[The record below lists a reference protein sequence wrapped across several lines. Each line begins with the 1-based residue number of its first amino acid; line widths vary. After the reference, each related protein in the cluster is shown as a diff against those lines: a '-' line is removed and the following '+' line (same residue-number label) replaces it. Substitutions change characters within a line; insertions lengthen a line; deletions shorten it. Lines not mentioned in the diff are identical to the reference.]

1 LASLFDSLSTLNDIQ
16 ALIDSAMRES
26 EVLEYK
32 TATTVFSDNDKREV
46 AKDVSAMA
54 NSLGGVIIYGVSANP
69 TDKTLPQA
77 IEPIEK
83 KNIETLDRVLNAQ
96 VRPPI
101 HGLRRKLIPAD
112 QPQILVIDIPPSE
125 DPPHQTL
132 YEKRYY
138 RRSGAECLAMEHD
151 LVALKFGRK
160 LGAVL
165 DLVFQPLVAPTT
177 FSEEPPRS
185 NEAHLRLL
193 ISNAGRR
200 VGRHVRLLLRF
211 PPSQTVGIIDKKGTL
226 ENIDTLYPGQQARQF
241 TNDTGVFHPG
251 MNTSVVELGLKFAKS
266 FVEERA
272 DEPFLQWVMFADEMG
287 PRQGE
292 ASLRAVSWALTSGNA
307 G

>member
-1 LASLFDSLSTLNDIQ
+1 MAGLFDSLSTLGDVQ
-16 ALIDSAMRES
+16 SLIDSGMRES

-32 TATTVFSDNDKREV
+32 TATTTFSDADKREI
-46 AKDVSAMA
+46 AKDVTAMA
-54 NSLGGVIIYGVSANP
+54 NSLGGVILYGVLTHP
-69 TDKTLPQA
+69 TDKTLPLE
-77 IEPIEK
+77 IVPIEK

-101 HGLRRKLIPAD
+101 QGLRRKLIPGD
-112 QPQILVIDIPPSE
+112 QPQVLVIDIPQSE

-138 RRSGAECLAMEHD
+138 RRSGSECLAMDHD

-160 LGAVL
+160 LGPAL

-177 FSEEPPRS
+177 FTGEPAWS

-193 ISNAGRR
+193 ISNGGRR

-211 PPSQTVGIIDKKGTL
+211 SPPEAVRVFDKKQTL
-226 ENIDTLYPGQQARQF
+226 GNIDSLYPGQQARQF
-241 TNDTGVFHPG
+241 TDDTGVFHPG
-251 MNTSVVELGLKFAKS
+251 MDTSVVELGLS
-266 FVEERA
+266 FVKTFADGKA
-272 DEPFLQWVMFADEMG
+272 DEPFLQWTMFADEMS

-292 ASLRAVSWALTSGNA
+292 ASLKDLTWAPKPVP
-307 G
+307 